1 MRQAQLANLSDRQL
15 IGVSLLSATLERRS
29 NSKSVQGGKALYS
42 KKYENIRSFLQKASA
57 IVPVEG
63 CLYALAEMIK
73 LGQLFTDAT
82 PYAMLYLIPKL
93 FELLLEFSRCGSL
106 PPSKSMLNILDHIL
120 YDHMNVLPFA
130 MARFVDPEDE
140 SEWVKIHKFLQQQGT
155 EINKSLKRM
164 KNHQPIVSGVNIQKV
179 LSSSA
184 KLDPQKQL
192 DAMKQQLDAMVVSE
206 APCEKTPNADHP
218 APWDINQSMV
228 QLANDVG
235 NFSFFLGI
243 VLDSFMSAQ
252 VQIPLSENPQY
263 TARALE
269 STGVAVGVWYLI
281 GLSFVDMKEII
292 QDRKLF
298 IDVAD
303 YLGKYYGVDDL
314 PTKNYVGKLNF
325 ICNAMSQRVS
335 CSTQYISYSLERQLS
350 KLCSECGITSSTS
363 TEEICSK
370 WDEFFKEKILSLI
383 PSPYHPLIARWIQWT
398 LAVYELRETLASYT
412 TIGIIGLMN
421 SGKSTLVNSL
431 FGQKVL

>member
-1 MRQAQLANLSDRQL
+1 MSMRQAQLANLSDRQL
-15 IGVSLLSATLERRS
+15 IGIALLSATLERRS
-29 NSKSVQGGKALYS
+29 NSTSARGGKALYS
-42 KKYENIRSFLQKASA
+42 KKYENIRSFLKKASA

-63 CLYALAEMIK
+63 CLHALAEMIR
-73 LGQLFTDAT
+73 LVQLFVT
-82 PYAMLYLIPKL
+82 PYTIGYMIPKL
-93 FELLLEFSRCGSL
+93 FELLLEFGHCDSL
-106 PPSKSMLNILDHIL
+106 PPSRFMLDILDHIL
-120 YDHMNVLPFA
+120 RANPLLFA
-130 MARFVDPEDE
+130 IAQRTDPEGE
-140 SEWVKIHKFLQQQGT
+140 KKWMKIQRFLQKQRT
-155 EINKSLKRM
+155 KIDKSLKKM
-164 KNHQPIVSGVNIQKV
+164 KHQPIVSDVNIQTV

-184 KLDPQKQL
+184 ELDPQKQL
-192 DAMKQQLDAMVVSE
+192 DTMKQRLDAMVVPE
-206 APCEKTPNADHP
+206 ASCDKTLNADHP
-218 APWDINQSMV
+218 APWDVNQSMV
-228 QLANDVG
+228 QLTSDVAD
-235 NFSFFLGI
+235 FSFFLGI

-281 GLSFVDMKEII
+281 GLSFVDMKKII
-292 QDRKLF
+292 QYRKLV

-325 ICNAMSQRVS
+325 ICNAMSERVS

-363 TEEICSK
+363 TEEICSR

-431 FGQKVL
+431 FGQKVR